1 MKVLVTGGTGFI
13 GSPVVGLF
21 KQQRDAD
28 NLLTIIGDG
37 RQRRDFT
44 HISDAV
50 MANLFADK
58 ELRWTPQTILEDYLR
73 G

>member
-1 MKVLVTGGTGFI
+1 MKVLVTGGAGFI
-13 GSPVVGLF
+13 GSSVMGLF
-21 KQQRDAD
+21 KQQRNAG

-50 MANLFADK
+50 MANLFADT
-58 ELRWTPQTILEDYLR
+58 ELRLTPQTILEDYLR